1 MIRLS
6 HNFERENIMTRQERK
21 QTLKILNKL
30 TKHQRYDLLITS
42 AKVSSSWPEDKPL
55 NVKRTM
61 SFLKDVNKPYNKS
74 CVICDDN
81 ITSMTDSH
89 NAWPVVVSDNTFKY
103 KNVTLSEDE
112 DNVCCSHC
120 NATVVMTT
128 RSSNPEKYCM
138 KMTKAQ
144 HDFAFATRH

>member
-1 MIRLS
+1 
-6 HNFERENIMTRQERK
+6 MTRQERK

-30 TKHQRYDLLITS
+30 TKHQRYDLLIAS
-42 AKVSSSWPEDKPL
+42 AKVSSTFPADKPL

-61 SFLKDVNKPYNKS
+61 SFLKDVNKPYNKP
-74 CVICDDN
+74 CVICDEN

-89 NAWPVVVSDNTFKY
+89 NAWPVVVSDNSFKY

-120 NATVVMTT
+120 NATVVQPT

-138 KMTKAQ
+138 TMTKAQ